1 MKATVQNG
9 AAQQCAKP
17 FRVKDVAA
25 LLDVDTSTVYAA
37 VRNGE
42 LRSYRVGVGRGTIRI
57 PVDSFVAYAA
67 ERGIP
72 AAELGVAK

>member
-1 MKATVQNG
+1 MQEQAI
-9 AAQQCAKP
+9 AQQRPKP

-42 LRSYRVGVGRGTIRI
+42 LGAYRVGVGRGTIRI

-72 AAELGVAK
+72 AAELGVAL